1 MKVRDIIAA
10 VEEFAPAALQEEYDN
25 TGLQIGSPDQEVHGV
40 LVGFDCTETLVEEA
54 LGRGCDMIITH
65 HPLIYH
71 PLRSI
76 CPSDPVGAA
85 VIAAVKGGVA
95 VYASHTAADK
105 TPDGVSWAMA
115 RKLGL
120 ENVRVLAP
128 QMPGQAGHDGQ
139 IGFGV
144 VGDLPEALLAAE
156 AVALVKKAFGAPV
169 VRTSALVKE
178 PVRTLA
184 MCGGSG
190 SSLISKAIEAGAQMY
205 ICGDISYHWFFVPE
219 GFMVVDTGHFESE
232 VEIVRVLLS
241 VIRKKFPNF
250 VSLMSDCIGTANPV
264 NYL

>member
-1 MKVRDIIAA
+1 MKVREIIAA
-10 VEEFAPAALQEEYDN
+10 IEEFAPAALQEEYDN
-25 TGLQIGSPDQEVHGV
+25 TGLQIGSPEQEVHGV
-40 LVGFDCTETLVEEA
+40 LFGFDCTEALVKEA
-54 LGRGCDMIITH
+54 LDRGCDMIVTH

-71 PLRSI
+71 PLRNI
-76 CPSDPVGAA
+76 YPSDPTGAA
-85 VIAAVKGGVA
+85 VIAAIKGGVA

-105 TPDGVSWAMA
+105 TPDGVSWTMA

-128 QMPGQAGHDGQ
+128 EGSG

-144 VGDLPEALLAAE
+144 VGDLPQAMPAAE
-156 AVALVKKAFGAPV
+156 AVALVKKAFGTPV
-169 VRTSALVKE
+169 VRTSPLIKE

-190 SSLISKAIEAGAQMY
+190 TSLISKAIEAGAQMY

>member
-1 MKVRDIIAA
+1 MKVREIIAA
-10 VEEFAPAALQEEYDN
+10 IEEFAPAALQEEYDN
-25 TGLQIGSPDQEVHGV
+25 TGLQIGSPEQEVHGV
-40 LVGFDCTETLVEEA
+40 LFGFDCTEALVKEA
-54 LGRGCDMIITH
+54 LDRGCDMIVTH

-71 PLRSI
+71 PLRNI
-76 CPSDPVGAA
+76 YPSDPTGAA
-85 VIAAVKGGVA
+85 VIAAIKGGVA

-105 TPDGVSWAMA
+105 TTDGVSWTMA
-115 RKLGL
+115 SKLGL

-128 QMPGQAGHDGQ
+128 EGSG

-144 VGDLPEALLAAE
+144 VGDLPQAVPAAE
-156 AVALVKKAFGAPV
+156 AVALVKKAFGTPV
-169 VRTSALVKE
+169 VRTSPLIKE

-190 SSLISKAIEAGAQMY
+190 TSLISKAIEAGAQMY

-219 GFMVVDTGHFESE
+219 GFMVVDAGHFESE

>member
-1 MKVRDIIAA
+1 MKVREIIAA
-10 VEEFAPAALQEEYDN
+10 IEEFAPAALQEEYDN
-25 TGLQIGSPDQEVHGV
+25 TEQEVHGV
-40 LVGFDCTETLVEEA
+40 LFGFDCTEALVKEA
-54 LGRGCDMIITH
+54 LDRGCDMIVTH

-71 PLRSI
+71 PLRNI
-76 CPSDPVGAA
+76 YPSDPTGAA
-85 VIAAVKGGVA
+85 VIAAIKGGVA

-105 TPDGVSWAMA
+105 TPDGVSWTMA

-128 QMPGQAGHDGQ
+128 EGSG

-144 VGDLPEALLAAE
+144 VGDLPQAMPAAE
-156 AVALVKKAFGAPV
+156 AVALVKKAFGTPV
-169 VRTSALVKE
+169 VRTSPLIKE

-190 SSLISKAIEAGAQMY
+190 TSLISKAIEAGAQMY

-232 VEIVRVLLS
+232 VEIVGVLLS

>member
-1 MKVRDIIAA
+1 MKVREIIAA
-10 VEEFAPAALQEEYDN
+10 IEEFAPAALQEEYDN
-25 TGLQIGSPDQEVHGV
+25 TGLQIGSPEQEVHGV
-40 LVGFDCTETLVEEA
+40 LFGFDCTEALVKEA
-54 LGRGCDMIITH
+54 LDRGCDMIVTH

-71 PLRSI
+71 PLRNI
-76 CPSDPVGAA
+76 YPSDPTGAA
-85 VIAAVKGGVA
+85 VIAAIKGGVA

-105 TPDGVSWAMA
+105 TPDGVSWTMA

-128 QMPGQAGHDGQ
+128 EGSG

-144 VGDLPEALLAAE
+144 VGDLPQAVPAAE
-156 AVALVKKAFGAPV
+156 AVALVKKAFGTPV
-169 VRTSALVKE
+169 VRTSPLIKE

-190 SSLISKAIEAGAQMY
+190 TSLISKAIEAGAQMY

>member
-1 MKVRDIIAA
+1 MKVREIIAA
-10 VEEFAPAALQEEYDN
+10 IEEFAPAALQEEYDN
-25 TGLQIGSPDQEVHGV
+25 TGLQIGSPEQEVHGV
-40 LVGFDCTETLVEEA
+40 LFGFDCTEALVKEA
-54 LGRGCDMIITH
+54 LDRGCDMIVTH

-71 PLRSI
+71 PLRNI
-76 CPSDPVGAA
+76 YPSDPTGAA
-85 VIAAVKGGVA
+85 VIAAIKGGVA

-105 TPDGVSWAMA
+105 TPDGVSWTMA

-128 QMPGQAGHDGQ
+128 EGSG

-144 VGDLPEALLAAE
+144 VGDLPQAVPAAE
-156 AVALVKKAFGAPV
+156 AVALVKKSFGTPV
-169 VRTSALVKE
+169 VRTSPLIKE

-190 SSLISKAIEAGAQMY
+190 TSLISKAIEAGAQMY

>member
-1 MKVRDIIAA
+1 MKVREIIAA
-10 VEEFAPAALQEEYDN
+10 IEEFAPAALQEEYDN
-25 TGLQIGSPDQEVHGV
+25 TGLQIGSPEQEVHGV
-40 LVGFDCTETLVEEA
+40 LIGFDCTEALVKEA
-54 LGRGCDMIITH
+54 LDRGCDMIVTH

-71 PLRSI
+71 PLRNI
-76 CPSDPVGAA
+76 YPSDPTGAA
-85 VIAAVKGGVA
+85 VIAAIKGGVA

-105 TPDGVSWAMA
+105 TPDGVSWTMA

-128 QMPGQAGHDGQ
+128 EGSG

-144 VGDLPEALLAAE
+144 VGDLPQAVPAAE
-156 AVALVKKAFGAPV
+156 AVALVKKAFGTPV
-169 VRTSALVKE
+169 VRTSPLIKE

-190 SSLISKAIEAGAQMY
+190 TSLISKAIEAGAQMY

-232 VEIVRVLLS
+232 VEIVGVLLS

>member
-1 MKVRDIIAA
+1 MKVREIIAA
-10 VEEFAPAALQEEYDN
+10 IEEFAPAALQEEYDN
-25 TGLQIGSPDQEVHGV
+25 TGLQIGSPEQEVHGV
-40 LVGFDCTETLVEEA
+40 LFGFDCTEALVKEA
-54 LGRGCDMIITH
+54 LDRGCDMIVTH

-71 PLRSI
+71 PLRNI
-76 CPSDPVGAA
+76 YPSDPTGAA
-85 VIAAVKGGVA
+85 VIAAIKGGVA

-105 TPDGVSWAMA
+105 TPDGVSWTMA

-128 QMPGQAGHDGQ
+128 EGSG

-144 VGDLPEALLAAE
+144 VGDLPQAMPAAE
-156 AVALVKKAFGAPV
+156 AVALVKKAFGTPV
-169 VRTSALVKE
+169 VRTSPLIKE

-190 SSLISKAIEAGAQMY
+190 TSLISKAIEAGAQMY

-232 VEIVRVLLS
+232 VEIVGVLLS